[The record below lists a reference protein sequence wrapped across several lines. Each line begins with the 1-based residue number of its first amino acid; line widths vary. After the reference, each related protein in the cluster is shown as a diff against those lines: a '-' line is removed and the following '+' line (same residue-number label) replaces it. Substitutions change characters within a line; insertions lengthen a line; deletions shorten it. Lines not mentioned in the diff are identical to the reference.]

1 MSTQVDNGTSKD
13 ADFQSG
19 FLPSTTTRR
28 KHHSMPK
35 VLVADPIAEEGIEIL
50 KQAADV
56 DVKIGLTKDELAA
69 IIGEYDALAVRSE
82 TKVTG
87 DIIAKAEKLK
97 IIGRA
102 GVGVDN
108 IDVEAATNRG
118 ILVVNSPE
126 GNTLAAAELT
136 VAMLLALARNI
147 PQADATMRAGRW
159 DRKKFM
165 GSEIYGKTLGVIGL
179 GKIGRE
185 VVSRLQSF
193 GMSVIGNDP
202 YLKPEQADAL
212 GIKLVDLDTL
222 YAQSDYISV
231 HTPKTKETTGM
242 INAEKLALMKP
253 TVRLINC
260 ARGGII
266 DEAALAEAAKAG
278 KIGGA
283 AVDVY
288 TTEPVPADNPLLGI
302 PNIVTTP
309 HLGASTEEAQVNV
322 AIDIAEQIVEVLAG
336 KPARAAVNMPSVSAD
351 MLGRLQPYLTLA
363 EKIGSLHAQ
372 LTSSPISEV
381 EVVYAGDFESL
392 PTVHL
397 TRAVLKGLLE
407 PVVAE
412 SVNYVNAPAIAAGRG
427 IKVTESRTSASGDA
441 TGATLTVKKRGG
453 SAEREISGV
462 VLGKDLRILT
472 IDGYRVDVR
481 PTGPMLVT
489 QHTDRPG
496 VIGKVGTLL
505 GDNAINIAGM
515 HVGRESEGT
524 RAVMVLKLDTPTP
537 DPLLEQI
544 RQIDGMETARLVQL

>member
-1 MSTQVDNGTSKD
+1 
-13 ADFQSG
+13 
-19 FLPSTTTRR
+19 
-28 KHHSMPK
+28 MPK
-35 VLVADPIAEEGIEIL
+35 VLVSDPIAEEGIEIL
-50 KQAADV
+50 KQAAEV
-56 DVKIGLTKDELAA
+56 DVKIGLSKDELAA
-69 IIGEYDALAVRSE
+69 IIGGYDALAVRSE

-87 DIIAKAEKLK
+87 DIIAKAGKLK

-193 GMSVIGNDP
+193 GMSVLGYDP

-222 YAQSDYISV
+222 YKESDYISV

-278 KIGGA
+278 RIGGA
-283 AVDVY
+283 AIDVY

-302 PNIVTTP
+302 PNIITTP

-336 KPARAAVNMPSVSAD
+336 HPARAAVNMPSVSAD

-381 EVVYAGDFESL
+381 EVIYAGDFESL

-427 IKVTESRTSASGDA
+427 IKITESRTPSSGDT
-441 TGATLTVKKRGG
+441 TGAVLTVKKRGG
-453 SAEREISGV
+453 PGGTEREISGV

-524 RAVMVLKLDTPTP
+524 RAVMVLKLDAPTP
-537 DPLLEQI
+537 DAILTQI

>member
-1 MSTQVDNGTSKD
+1 
-13 ADFQSG
+13 
-19 FLPSTTTRR
+19 
-28 KHHSMPK
+28 MPK
-35 VLVADPIAEEGIEIL
+35 VLVADPIAPEGIEIL
-50 KQAADV
+50 KTVAEV
-56 DVKIGLTKDELAA
+56 DVKTGLSKDELAA
-69 IIGEYDALAVRSE
+69 IIGDYDALAVRSE
-82 TKVTG
+82 TKVTA
-87 DIIAKAEKLK
+87 DIIARAGKLK

-147 PQADATMRAGRW
+147 APADQSLRGGKW
-159 DRKKFM
+159 DRKKYM
-165 GSEIYGKTLGVIGL
+165 GSEVYGKTLGVVGL

-185 VVSRLQSF
+185 VVSRLQAF
-193 GMSVIGNDP
+193 GMSVLGYDP
-202 YLKPEQADAL
+202 YLKPEQAESL

-222 YAQSDYISV
+222 YKESDYISV

-266 DEAALAEAAKAG
+266 DEAALADAARSGRIA
-278 KIGGA
+278 GA
-283 AVDVY
+283 AIDVF
-288 TTEPVPADNPLLGI
+288 TTEPAPADNPLLGV
-302 PNIVTTP
+302 PNILTTP

-322 AIDIAEQIVEVLAG
+322 ALDIAEQIVEVLNG

-397 TRAVLKGLLE
+397 TRAVLKGLLD
-407 PVVAE
+407 PIVPE
-412 SVNYVNAPAIAAGRG
+412 SVNYVNAPALAAARG
-427 IKVTESRTSASGDA
+427 IKITESRTPASGE
-441 TGATLTVKKRGG
+441 GGGCVLTVRKRGG
-453 SAEREISGV
+453 SHDREICGT
-462 VLGKDLRILT
+462 VLSRDNIRILT
-472 IDGYRVDVR
+472 IDGYRVDIR
-481 PTGPMLVT
+481 PSGPMLVT

-496 VIGKVGTLL
+496 VIGKVGTLI
-505 GDNAINIAGM
+505 GEAGINIAGM
-515 HVGRESEGT
+515 HVGRESAGQG
-524 RAVMVLKLDTPTP
+524 ALMVLKLDTPTP
-537 DPLLEQI
+537 DTLLDQI
-544 RQIDGMETARLVQL
+544 RRVDGMETVRLVQL

>member
-1 MSTQVDNGTSKD
+1 
-13 ADFQSG
+13 
-19 FLPSTTTRR
+19 
-28 KHHSMPK
+28 
-35 VLVADPIAEEGIEIL
+35 
-50 KQAADV
+50 
-56 DVKIGLTKDELAA
+56 
-69 IIGEYDALAVRSE
+69 
-82 TKVTG
+82 
-87 DIIAKAEKLK
+87 
-97 IIGRA
+97 
-102 GVGVDN
+102 
-108 IDVEAATNRG
+108 
-118 ILVVNSPE
+118 
-126 GNTLAAAELT
+126 
-136 VAMLLALARNI
+136 
-147 PQADATMRAGRW
+147 MRAGRW

-185 VVSRLQSF
+185 VVSRLQAF
-193 GMSVIGNDP
+193 GMSVLGYDP

-222 YAQSDYISV
+222 YKESDYISV

-253 TVRLINC
+253 TVRIINC

-266 DEAALAEAAKAG
+266 DEAALAEAAKSG

-283 AVDVY
+283 AIDVY
-288 TTEPVPADNPLLGI
+288 TAEPVPADNPLLGI

-336 KPARAAVNMPSVSAD
+336 HPARAAVNMPPVSAD

-381 EVVYAGDFESL
+381 EVVYAGEFESL

-407 PVVAE
+407 PMVAE

-427 IKVTESRTSASGDA
+427 IKITESRTPASGDT
-441 TGATLTVKKRGG
+441 TGAVLTVRKRGG
-453 SAEREISGV
+453 STEREISGV
-462 VLGKDLRILT
+462 ALGKDLRILT

-481 PTGPMLVT
+481 PAGPMLVT

>member
-1 MSTQVDNGTSKD
+1 
-13 ADFQSG
+13 
-19 FLPSTTTRR
+19 
-28 KHHSMPK
+28 MPK
-35 VLVADPIAEEGIEIL
+35 VLVADPIAPEGIEIL
-50 KQAADV
+50 KTVAEV
-56 DVKIGLTKDELAA
+56 DVKTGLSKDELAA

-82 TKVTG
+82 TKVTA
-87 DIIAKAEKLK
+87 DIIAKAGKLK

-147 PQADATMRAGRW
+147 APADQALRGGKW
-159 DRKKFM
+159 DRKKYM
-165 GSEIYGKTLGVIGL
+165 GSEVYGKTLGVVGL

-185 VVSRLQSF
+185 VVSRMQAF
-193 GMSVIGNDP
+193 GMSVLGYDP
-202 YLKPEQADAL
+202 YLKPEQAESL
-212 GIKLVDLDTL
+212 GIKLADLDTL
-222 YAQSDYISV
+222 YRESDYISV

-266 DEAALAEAAKAG
+266 DEAALADAARSGRIA
-278 KIGGA
+278 GA
-283 AVDVY
+283 AVDVF
-288 TTEPVPADNPLLGI
+288 TTEPAPADNPLLGV
-302 PNIVTTP
+302 PNILTTP

-322 AIDIAEQIVEVLAG
+322 ALDIAEQIVEVLSG

-407 PVVAE
+407 PVVPE
-412 SVNYVNAPAIAAGRG
+412 SVNYVNAPALAAARG
-427 IKVTESRTSASGDA
+427 IKITESRTPVSGE
-441 TGATLTVKKRGG
+441 GGGCVLSVRKRGG
-453 SAEREISGV
+453 NAEREICGTVFSR
-462 VLGKDLRILT
+462 DNIRILY
-472 IDGYRVDVR
+472 IDGYRVDIR
-481 PTGPMLVT
+481 PSGPMLVT

-505 GDNAINIAGM
+505 GEAGINIAGM
-515 HVGRESEGT
+515 HVGRESEGQG
-524 RAVMVLKLDTPTP
+524 ALMVLKLDTPTP
-537 DPLLEQI
+537 EGLLEQI
-544 RQIDGMETARLVQL
+544 RRVDGMETVRLVQL

>member
-1 MSTQVDNGTSKD
+1 
-13 ADFQSG
+13 
-19 FLPSTTTRR
+19 
-28 KHHSMPK
+28 MPK
-35 VLVADPIAEEGIEIL
+35 VLVSDPIAPEGIEIL
-50 KQAADV
+50 KQVAEV
-56 DVKIGLTKDELAA
+56 DVKIGLSKDELAA
-69 IIGEYDALAVRSE
+69 IIGDYDALAVRSE

-87 DIIAKAEKLK
+87 EIIAKAARLK

-147 PQADATMRAGRW
+147 PQADGAMRAGRW
-159 DRKKFM
+159 DRKIYM
-165 GSEIYGKTLGVIGL
+165 GSEVYGKILGVIGL

-193 GMSVIGNDP
+193 GMSVLGYDP
-202 YLKPEQADAL
+202 YLKPDQADAL

-222 YAQSDYISV
+222 YKESDYISV

-266 DEAALAEAAKAG
+266 DETALANAAKAG

-283 AVDVY
+283 AIDVY
-288 TTEPVPADNPLLGI
+288 TTEPAPADNPLLNI
-302 PNIVTTP
+302 PNIITTP

-351 MLGRLQPYLTLA
+351 MLVRLQPYLTLA

-392 PTVHL
+392 PTLHL

-412 SVNYVNAPAIAAGRG
+412 SVNYVNAPAIAASRG
-427 IKVTESRTSASGDA
+427 IKLTESRTPTSGES
-441 TGATLTVKKRGG
+441 TGAVLTVRKRGG
-453 SAEREISGV
+453 PGGGAEREISGV
-462 VLGKDLRILT
+462 VLGKDNLRILT

-481 PTGPMLVT
+481 PSGPMLVT

-505 GDNAINIAGM
+505 GDSGINIAGM
-515 HVGRESEGT
+515 HVGRESEGN
-524 RAVMVLKLDTPTP
+524 RAVMVLKLDAPISETIL
-537 DPLLEQI
+537 DGI

>member
-1 MSTQVDNGTSKD
+1 
-13 ADFQSG
+13 
-19 FLPSTTTRR
+19 
-28 KHHSMPK
+28 MPK
-35 VLVADPIAEEGIEIL
+35 VLVSDPIAPEGIEIL
-50 KQAADV
+50 KQVADV
-56 DVKIGLTKDELAA
+56 DVKIGLSKDELAA
-69 IIGEYDALAVRSE
+69 IIGDYDALAVRSE

-87 DIIAKAEKLK
+87 EIIAKATKLK

-147 PQADATMRAGRW
+147 PQADQTMREGRW

-185 VVSRLQSF
+185 VVSRLQAF
-193 GMSVIGNDP
+193 GMSVLGFDP
-202 YLKPEQADAL
+202 YLKPEQAEAL

-222 YAQSDYISV
+222 YKESDYISV

-242 INAEKLALMKP
+242 INPEKLALMKP

-283 AVDVY
+283 AIDVY
-288 TTEPVPADNPLLGI
+288 TTEPAPADNPLLGI
-302 PNIVTTP
+302 PNIITTP

-351 MLGRLQPYLTLA
+351 MLSRLQPYLTLA

-381 EVVYAGDFESL
+381 EVIYAGDFETL

-427 IKVTESRTSASGDA
+427 IKITESRTPTSGEG
-441 TGATLTVKKRGG
+441 TGTVLTVRKRGG
-453 SAEREISGV
+453 TTEREISGV
-462 VLGKDLRILT
+462 VLGKDNLRILT

-481 PTGPMLVT
+481 PAGPMLVT

-505 GDNAINIAGM
+505 GDNGINIAGM

-537 DPLLEQI
+537 ETILDQI
-544 RQIDGMETARLVQL
+544 RQIDGMETARIVQL